1 MRALCSW
8 CQAEGSPAY
17 LGDREPLE
25 NPTDTFGVCPRHMA
39 AVLTA
44 TRSRPPAPS
53 VQLLIVVP
61 MKDRGLYEY
70 LSRGLAAVEGVQVLL
85 ERRQS
90 ERRGPAQSV
99 GWERRQAD
107 RRQPRG
113 VVHSMGCT
121 FVRVG
126 SFNNSVV
133 S

>member
-8 CQAEGSPAY
+8 CKAEGSPAV
-17 LGDREPLE
+17 LGEREPLE
-25 NPTDTFGVCPRHMA
+25 NPIDTFGVCPRHMA

-44 TRSRPPAPS
+44 PRLRPS
-53 VQLLIVVP
+53 TNGQLLIVVAL
-61 MKDRGLYEY
+61 KDRALYEY

-90 ERRGPAQSV
+90 ERRGRPREVS
-99 GWERRQAD
+99 WERRQAD

-121 FVRVG
+121 FIRVE
-126 SFNNSVV
+126 SVDSNVV